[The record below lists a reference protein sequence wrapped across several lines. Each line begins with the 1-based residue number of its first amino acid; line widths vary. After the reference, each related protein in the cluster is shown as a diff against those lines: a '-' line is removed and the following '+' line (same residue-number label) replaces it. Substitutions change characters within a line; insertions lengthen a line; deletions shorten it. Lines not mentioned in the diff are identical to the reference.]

1 MNYRTTFDTT
11 NIPAN
16 TKKNIKVL
24 NEAAL
29 QRDKNTSD
37 KAALKEKEGSDA
49 GLTPKPKE
57 KDGFGSE
64 SDSEGE
70 DEESLMPKS
79 VKDMT
84 EKERKKAEW

>member
-1 MNYRTTFDTT
+1 MNYRTTYDTT

-29 QRDKNTSD
+29 QRDKNASD
-37 KAALKEKEGSDA
+37 KALKEKEGSDA

-64 SDSEGE
+64 SESEGE
-70 DEESLMPKS
+70 DEESLIPKS
-79 VKDMT
+79 AKDMT